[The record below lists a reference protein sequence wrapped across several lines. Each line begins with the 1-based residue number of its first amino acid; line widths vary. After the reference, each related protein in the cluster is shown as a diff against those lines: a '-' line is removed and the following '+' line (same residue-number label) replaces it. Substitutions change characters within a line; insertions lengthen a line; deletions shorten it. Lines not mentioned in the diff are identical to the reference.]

1 MNKEKKKTKMYTNIE
16 AATEFHSIEYQKF
29 DRKCVR
35 VCVWVLEREREIE
48 KSVITIAFH
57 SVLSLVDTV
66 HCLIDILGPLSLF
79 NIDNHH
85 SL

>member
-35 VCVWVLEREREIE
+35 VCVWVLERERDRKIGNYHCIPF
-48 KSVITIAFH
+48 SVVFSRYSSLSNRHIR
-57 SVLSLVDTV
+57 SLVT
-66 HCLIDILGPLSLF
+66 I
-79 NIDNHH
+79 
-85 SL
+85 